1 MDKMIS
7 ASFVLL
13 VALLIVE
20 ALAISS
26 ASGLTA
32 ADAALNKAGWIAK
45 QYTLNDETYKYDG
58 INNSLKVVPA
68 QNTVSIMGVAAAS
81 DPAKYTFKATFNSSH
96 AGYGNRAGKIL
107 AQAVTPHTA
116 TITVKNNQVISATI
130 DGRWNMMTER
140 AI

>member
-1 MDKMIS
+1 MDKIIS

-32 ADAALNKAGWIAK
+32 ADAALYKAGWIAK

-58 INNSLKVVPA
+58 IYNTLKVIPA
-68 QNTVSIMGVAAAS
+68 QNAVSIMGVAAAS
-81 DPAKYTFKATFNSSH
+81 VPTSYTFKASYNSSH
-96 AGYGNRAGKIL
+96 TGYGNRAGKVL
-107 AQAVTPHTA
+107 AQVITPHTA
-116 TITVKNNQVISATI
+116 LITVKNNQVISATI